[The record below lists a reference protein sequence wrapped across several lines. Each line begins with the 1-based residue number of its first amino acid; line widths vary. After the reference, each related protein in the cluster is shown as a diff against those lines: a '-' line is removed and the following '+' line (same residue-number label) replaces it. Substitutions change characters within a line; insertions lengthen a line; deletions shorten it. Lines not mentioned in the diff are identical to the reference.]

1 MKLSILVP
9 SVAERRNTFL
19 PKCLDMLYG
28 QLESLPKEQQKSVEV
43 LFLID
48 NKERMLGSKRNNL
61 IDIAQGEY
69 ISFVDDDDRIEQDYI
84 ESLLTAIESKA
95 DVITFQASVSLN
107 GDPAKICHY
116 SNKYAKDYNTIDTYH
131 RLPNHICCVK
141 KEIALK
147 VPFLN
152 IKNGEDSA
160 YSKQLKPYLK
170 TQNEINRVLYH
181 YDYNE
186 KTTVAQE
193 DSPYVVES
201 RKPAILDLVI
211 ISYAKNR
218 QIQQMTQNAINTA
231 INGAKGVKI
240 NVIAVESQKNVRYNN
255 AKTIYPDFPFNY
267 NAYGNFGIKQ
277 GEAHYVMHAN
287 NDLLFKPNWL
297 NELIKANHPLV
308 SPKEPRDSRQR
319 DILVNEVGDVTG
331 RHLSGWCFMMERS
344 LWENIGGFDEDVNF
358 YCSDDVVIEQCK
370 VFDVQ
375 PMLVVNSIVQHLV
388 STTLKT
394 VSPTDRTELTDNQ
407 VKIFNKKYDQNKFNL
422 GV

>member
-28 QLESLPKEQQKSVEV
+28 QLESLPEEQRKEVEI

-48 NKERMLGSKRNNL
+48 SKERMLGSKRNNL
-61 IDIAQGEY
+61 IDLAQGEY
-69 ISFVDDDDRIEQDYI
+69 IVFVDDDDRIEPDYI
-84 ESLLTAIESKA
+84 SSLLNGIDSGA

-107 GDPAKICHY
+107 GGEPKICFY
-116 SNKYAKDYNTIDTYH
+116 SNKYNRDYNEANSYH

-152 IKNGEDSA
+152 IKKGEDSA
-160 YSKQLKPYLK
+160 YSKQLNPYLR
-170 TQNEINRVLYH
+170 TQHEIKKVLYH

-201 RKPAILDLVI
+201 RKPYVLDLVI
-211 ISYAKNR
+211 ISYAKDR
-218 QIQQMTQNAINTA
+218 IIQQMTQNAINTA
-231 INGAKGVKI
+231 INGAKGIKI
-240 NVIAVESQKNVRYNN
+240 NVIVVESQKNVKYNN
-255 AKTIYPDFPFNY
+255 ATTIYPTTPFNY
-267 NAYGNFGIKQ
+267 NAYGNLGIKH
-277 GEAHYVMHAN
+277 GSAHYVMHAN
-287 NDLLFKPNWL
+287 NDLLFKQGWL
-297 NELIKANHPLV
+297 NALIKANHPLV

-319 DILVNEVGDVTG
+319 DIILNTIGTQTG
-331 RHLSGWCFMMERS
+331 KHLSGWCFMIERS
-344 LWENIGGFDEDVNF
+344 LWEKIGGFDEDVNF
-358 YCSDDVVIEQCK
+358 YCSDDAVIEQCK
-370 VFDVQ
+370 EYGVE
-375 PMLVVNSIVQHLV
+375 PMLVVGSVVQHLV

-394 VSPTDRTELTDNQ
+394 VTPNEKKLLTDEQ
-407 VKIFNKKYDQNKFNL
+407 VKIFNKKYNQNKFGL
-422 GV
+422 GI

>member
-9 SVAERRNTFL
+9 SVSERRNTFL

-28 QLESLPKEQQKSVEV
+28 QLESLPIEQQKTVEV

-48 NKERMLGSKRNNL
+48 SKERMLGSKRNNL

-69 ISFVDDDDRIEQDYI
+69 ISFVDDDDRIEPDYI
-84 ESLLTAIESKA
+84 SSLLTGIESNP
-95 DVITFQASVSLN
+95 DVITFLASVSLN
-107 GDPAKICHY
+107 GEPAKICHY
-116 SNKYAKDYNTIDTYH
+116 SNKYAKDYNTNDTYH

-160 YSKQLKPYLK
+160 YSKQLKANLR
-170 TQNEINRVLYH
+170 TQHEINRILYH

-218 QIQQMTQNAINTA
+218 QIQQMTQNAVNTA
-231 INGAKGVKI
+231 INGAKGIKI
-240 NVIAVESQKNVRYNN
+240 NVIVVESQKNVKYNN
-255 AKTIYPDFPFNY
+255 AKTVYPDFAFNY
-267 NAYGNFGIKQ
+267 NAYGNFGIKH
-277 GEAHYVMHAN
+277 GSAHYVMHAN
-287 NDLLFKPNWL
+287 NDLLFKPGWL
-297 NELIKANHPLV
+297 TELIKANHPLV
-308 SPKEPRDSRQR
+308 SPKEPRDLRQR
-319 DILVNEVGDVTG
+319 DVKVNETGNVTG

-344 LWENIGGFDEDVNF
+344 LWEKIGGFDEAVNF

-394 VSPTDRTELTDNQ
+394 TTPIERKVLTDDQ
-407 VKIFNKKYDQNKFNL
+407 VRIFNKKYNQNKFNL
-422 GV
+422 GI

>member
-28 QLESLPKEQQKSVEV
+28 QLDSLLPEQRKQVEILV
-43 LFLID
+43 FID

-69 ISFVDDDDRIEQDYI
+69 IAFIDDDDRIEHDYI
-84 ESLLTAIESKA
+84 ESLLIGIETGS

-107 GDPAKICHY
+107 GEPAKICHY
-116 SNKYAKDYNTIDTYH
+116 SNKYNRDYNETNTYH

-147 VPFLN
+147 APFLN

-160 YSKQLKPYLK
+160 YSKQLKPHLK
-170 TQNEINRVLYH
+170 TQYEINKVLYH

-201 RKPAILDLVI
+201 RKPAVLDLVI
-211 ISYAKNR
+211 ISDAKNR

-231 INGAKGVKI
+231 INGSKGIKI
-240 NVIAVESQKNVRYNN
+240 NVIVVESQKNVKYNN
-255 AKTIYPDFPFNY
+255 AKTIYPSFPFNY
-267 NAYGNFGIKQ
+267 NAYGNFGVLQ
-277 GEAHYVMHAN
+277 GTAKYVMHAN

-319 DILVNEVGDVTG
+319 DIKVNTIGAQTG
-331 RHLSGWCFMMERS
+331 RHLSGWCFMMERT
-344 LWENIGGFDEDVNF
+344 LWEKIGGFDEDVNF
-358 YCSDDVVIEQCK
+358 YCSDDAVIEQCK
-370 VFDVQ
+370 EFDVQ
-375 PMLVVNSIVQHLV
+375 PMLVVNSTVQHLV

-394 VSPTDRTELTDNQ
+394 VTPGERKTLTDEQ
-407 VKIFNKKYDQNKFNL
+407 VKIFNKKYNQNKFGL

>member
-28 QLESLPKEQQKSVEV
+28 QLESLSIDQQKSVEI

-48 NKERMLGSKRNNL
+48 SKERMLGSKRNNL
-61 IDIAQGEY
+61 IDIAQGDY
-69 ISFVDDDDRIEQDYI
+69 IVFVDDDDRIEPDYI
-84 ESLLTAIESKA
+84 SSLLTGIESNA
-95 DVITFQASVSLN
+95 DVITFLASVSLN
-107 GDPAKICHY
+107 GEPAKICHY
-116 SNKYAKDYNTIDTYH
+116 SNKYAKDYNTVDTYH

-160 YSKQLKPYLK
+160 YSKQLKAHLR
-170 TQNEINRVLYH
+170 TQYEINRVLYH

-193 DSPYVVES
+193 DSAYVVES
-201 RKPAILDLVI
+201 RKPAVVDVVI

-231 INGAKGVKI
+231 INGAKGIKI
-240 NVIAVESQKNVRYNN
+240 NVIVVESQKNVKYNN
-255 AKTIYPDFPFNY
+255 AKTVYPDFPFNY
-267 NAYGNFGIKQ
+267 NAYGNFGISN
-277 GEAHYVMHAN
+277 GSAHYVMHAN
-287 NDLLFKPNWL
+287 NDLLFKPGWL

-319 DILVNEVGDVTG
+319 DIRVNEIGTQTG
-331 RHLSGWCFMMERS
+331 RHLSGWCFMIERS
-344 LWENIGGFDEDVNF
+344 LWEKIGGFDEDVNF

-370 VFDVQ
+370 VFGVQ
-375 PMLVVNSIVQHLV
+375 PMLVVNSIVHHLV

-394 VSPTDRTELTDNQ
+394 ATPNERKVLTDDQ
-407 VKIFNKKYDQNKFNL
+407 VRIFNKKYDQNKFNL

>member
-19 PKCLDMLYG
+19 PKCLDILYG
-28 QLESLPKEQQKSVEV
+28 QLESLSIEQQKCVEV

-69 ISFVDDDDRIEQDYI
+69 IVFVDDDDRIEADYI
-84 ESLLTAIESKA
+84 ASLLTAIESKA
-95 DVITFQASVSLN
+95 DVITFLASVSLN
-107 GDPAKICHY
+107 GDSAKICHY
-116 SNKYAKDYNTIDTYH
+116 SNKYTKDYNTNDTYH

-160 YSKQLKPYLK
+160 YSKQLKPHLR

-201 RKPAILDLVI
+201 RKPAVVDVVI
-211 ISYAKNR
+211 ISDGKTR
-218 QIQQMTQNAINTA
+218 QMQLMTQNAINTC
-231 INGAKGVKI
+231 ISGAKGIKV
-240 NVIAVESQKNVRYNN
+240 NVIVVESAKGVTYRN
-255 AKTIYPDFPFNY
+255 ASVLYPDFEFNY
-267 NAYGNFGIKQ
+267 NAYGNFGIKH
-277 GEAHYVMHAN
+277 GSAHYAMLAN
-287 NDLLFKPNWL
+287 NDLLFKPGWL
-297 NELIKANHPLV
+297 TELIKANHPLV

-319 DILVNEVGDVTG
+319 DIRVNTIGDKTG
-331 RHLSGWCFMMERS
+331 RHLSGWCFMIERS
-344 LWENIGGFDEDVNF
+344 LWNKIGGFDEDVNF

-375 PMLVVNSIVQHLV
+375 PMLIVNSIVKHLV

>member
-28 QLESLPKEQQKSVEV
+28 QLESLPIEQQKSVEV

-48 NKERMLGSKRNNL
+48 SKERMLGSKRNNL

-69 ISFVDDDDRIEQDYI
+69 IVFVDDDDRIEPDYI
-84 ESLLTAIESKA
+84 SSLLEAIESNA
-95 DVITFQASVSLN
+95 DVITFLASVSLN
-107 GDPAKICHY
+107 GEPAKICHY
-116 SNKYAKDYNTIDTYH
+116 SNKYAKDYNTESTYH

-141 KEIALK
+141 KEVAK
-147 VPFLN
+147 RVPFLN

-160 YSKQLKPYLK
+160 YSKMLKPHIR
-170 TQNEINRVLYH
+170 TQTEINKVLYH

-201 RKPAILDLVI
+201 RKPAIVDVVI
-211 ISYAKNR
+211 ISDGKDAR
-218 QIQQMTQNAINTA
+218 MQAMTQNAINTC
-231 INGAKGVKI
+231 ISGAKGIKV
-240 NVIAVESQKNVRYNN
+240 NVIVVESSKHAQYKNATTV
-255 AKTIYPDFPFNY
+255 YPDFPFNY
-267 NAYGNFGIKQ
+267 NAYGNYGIKQ
-277 GEAHYVMHAN
+277 GTAHYAMLAN

-297 NELIKANHPLV
+297 KELIKANHPLV
-308 SPKEPRDSRQR
+308 SPKEPRDQRQR
-319 DILVNEVGDVTG
+319 DIRVNTIGDKTG
-331 RHLSGWCFMMERS
+331 RHLSGWCFMIERS
-344 LWENIGGFDEDVNF
+344 LWEKIGGFDEDVNF

-370 VFDVQ
+370 EFGVE
-375 PMLVVNSIVQHLV
+375 PMLVVNSIVNHLV

-394 VSPTDRTELTDNQ
+394 VSPTDRVTLTDEQ
-407 VKIFNKKYDQNKFNL
+407 VRIFNKKYDQNKFNL

>member
-19 PKCLDMLYG
+19 PKCLDMLYC
-28 QLESLPKEQQKSVEV
+28 QLESLPIEQQKSVEV

-48 NKERMLGSKRNNL
+48 SKERMLGSKRNNL

-69 ISFVDDDDRIEQDYI
+69 IVFVDDDDRIEPDYI
-84 ESLLTAIESKA
+84 SSLLDAIESKT
-95 DVITFQASVSLN
+95 DVITFLASVSLN
-107 GDPAKICHY
+107 GEPAKICYY
-116 SNKYAKDYNTIDTYH
+116 SNKYAKDYNTNDTYH
-131 RLPNHICCVK
+131 RLPNHICCVR
-141 KEIALK
+141 KEVAK
-147 VPFLN
+147 RVPFLN

-160 YSKQLKPYLK
+160 YSKMLKPHLR
-170 TQNEINRVLYH
+170 TQTEIDKVLYH

-201 RKPAILDLVI
+201 RKPAVCDVVI
-211 ISYAKNR
+211 ISDGKDVRMQA
-218 QIQQMTQNAINTA
+218 MTQNAINTC
-231 INGAKGVKI
+231 INGARGIKV
-240 NVIAVESQKNVRYNN
+240 NVIVVESVKSVSYRN
-255 AKTIYPDFPFNY
+255 AETVYPDFPFNY
-267 NAYGNFGIKQ
+267 NAYGNYGIKL
-277 GEAHYVMHAN
+277 GSAHYAMLAN
-287 NDLLFKPNWL
+287 NDLLFTKGWL
-297 NELIKANHPLV
+297 TALISANHPLV
-308 SPKEPRDSRQR
+308 SPKEPRDQRQR
-319 DILVNEVGDVTG
+319 DIRVNTIGTKTG
-331 RHLSGWCFMMERS
+331 RHLSGWCFMIERG
-344 LWENIGGFDEDVNF
+344 LWEKIGGFDEDVNF

-370 VFDVQ
+370 EFGVE

-407 VKIFNKKYDQNKFNL
+407 VRIFNKKYDQNKFNL

>member
-19 PKCLDMLYG
+19 PKCLDMLYS
-28 QLESLPKEQQKSVEV
+28 QLESLPIEQQKTVEI

-48 NKERMLGSKRNNL
+48 SKERMLGSKRNNL

-69 ISFVDDDDRIEQDYI
+69 IVFVDDDDRIEPDYI
-84 ESLLTAIESKA
+84 SSLLEAIESNS
-95 DVITFQASVSLN
+95 DVITFLASVSLN
-107 GDPAKICHY
+107 GEPAKICHY
-116 SNKYAKDYNTIDTYH
+116 SNKYAKDYNTTDTYH

-160 YSKQLKPYLK
+160 YSKQLKPHLR
-170 TQNEINRVLYH
+170 TQHEINRVMYH

-201 RKPAILDLVI
+201 RKPYILDLVI
-211 ISYAKNR
+211 ISYAKTR
-218 QIQQMTQNAINTA
+218 QMQLMTQNAINTA
-231 INGAKGVKI
+231 INGAKGIKI
-240 NVIAVESQKNVRYNN
+240 NVIVVESAKGVMYRN
-255 AKTIYPDFPFNY
+255 ASVLYPDFPFNY
-267 NAYGNFGIKQ
+267 NAYGNYGIKQ
-277 GEAHYVMHAN
+277 GTAHYAMLAN
-287 NDLLFKPNWL
+287 NDLLFKPSWL
-297 NELIKANHPLV
+297 TELIKANHPLV

-319 DILVNEVGDVTG
+319 DIRINTIGDKTG
-331 RHLSGWCFMMERS
+331 RHLSGWCFMIERS
-344 LWENIGGFDEDVNF
+344 LWDKIGGFDEDVNF

-370 VFDVQ
+370 EFDVL

-407 VKIFNKKYDQNKFNL
+407 VRIFNKKYDQNKFNL

>member
-19 PKCLDMLYG
+19 PKCLDMLYR
-28 QLESLPKEQQKSVEV
+28 QLESLPIEHQKEVEI
-43 LFLID
+43 LFLVD

-61 IDIAQGEY
+61 IDLAQGEY
-69 ISFVDDDDRIEQDYI
+69 ISFIDDDDRIEPDYI
-84 ESLLTAIESKA
+84 SSLLKATESKA
-95 DVITFQASVSLN
+95 DVITFQVSVSLN
-107 GDPAKICHY
+107 GEESKICYY
-116 SNKYAKDYNTIDTYH
+116 SNKYAKDYNSVNAYH

-160 YSKQLKPYLK
+160 YSKQLKPHLR

-201 RKPAILDLVI
+201 RKPAVLDLVI

-218 QIQQMTQNAINTA
+218 QIQLMTQTAINTA
-231 INGAKGVKI
+231 INGARGIKI
-240 NVIAVESQKNVRYNN
+240 NVIVVESQKNVKYNN
-255 AKTIYPDFPFNY
+255 ATTIYPDSQFNY
-267 NAYGNFGIKQ
+267 NAYGNLGIKE
-277 GEAHYVMHAN
+277 GSAHYVMHAN
-287 NDLLFKPNWL
+287 NDLLFKQGWL
-297 NELIKANHPLV
+297 NALISANHPLV
-308 SPKEPRDSRQR
+308 SPKEPRDSRQK
-319 DILVNEVGDVTG
+319 DITVNTIGTQTG

-344 LWENIGGFDEDVNF
+344 LWDKIGGFDEDVNF
-358 YCSDDVVIEQCK
+358 YCSDDAVIEQCIEHG
-370 VFDVQ
+370 VE
-375 PMLVVNSIVQHLV
+375 PMLVANSIVQHLV

-394 VSPTDRTELTDNQ
+394 VTPNEKKLLTEDQ
-407 VKIFNKKYDQNKFNL
+407 VRIFNKKYNQNKFNL